1 MRRATAVHPF
11 ILASSTF
18 VLSLLSHPLAL
29 MPATQKPIL
38 FTPGPLMTSDTV
50 KEAMMTDYGSRDRRF
65 MEAVKFIREEVI
77 SIAELDPK
85 EWVCILQQGSGT
97 MGIEAAISTIF
108 PRKGGK
114 YLLINSGKYSE
125 KQAAIVK
132 RLGFPM
138 VMLKLREGEELQMS
152 ALESILRENPDITT
166 VGFVQHETSTGMV
179 YPAETIAATVRRLV
193 PGAKIIVD
201 GVSAFGGI
209 AFNVA
214 RACDVLVTTP
224 NKCLHSVPGI
234 SIILARRALIS
245 AAKGCSRSATL
256 DLAME
261 LAAFDKSGQFA
272 ITPPVHVV
280 MALQQALIEYKRDGG
295 LAGRQKS
302 YHAKSLLVR
311 KAVKEMGF
319 TLFLDESKPSYADIV
334 VCVNMPTDPRWNFKK
349 FYTYLNERGLVIYPG
364 KASHAETFRFGIIG
378 HTSLE
383 DCDRLMKCSKE
394 ALKSMGI
401 DRLEQKSKL

>member
-1 MRRATAVHPF
+1 
-11 ILASSTF
+11 
-18 VLSLLSHPLAL
+18 
-29 MPATQKPIL
+29 MPPAKKPIL
-38 FTPGPLMTSDTV
+38 FTPGPLMTSDAV

-65 MEAVKFIREEVI
+65 MDAVKFVREEVL

-85 EWVCILQQGSGT
+85 VWACILQQGAGT

-138 VMLKLREGEELQMS
+138 AMLKLREGEELQMS
-152 ALESILRENPDITT
+152 ALEAVIRENPDITT

-179 YPAETIAATVRRLV
+179 YPAEEIASVVRRML
-193 PGAKIIVD
+193 PAAKIIVD

-209 AFNVA
+209 AFSVDK
-214 RACDVLVTTP
+214 ACDILVTTP

-234 SIILARRALIS
+234 SIVLARRSLI
-245 AAKGCSRSATL
+245 AASKGCSRSATL

-261 LAAFDKSGQFA
+261 LTAFDKSGQFA

-280 MALQQALIEYKRDGG
+280 MAVQEALLEYKREGG
-295 LAGRQKS
+295 LAGRQKT
-302 YHAKSLLVR
+302 YREKSLLVR

-319 TLFLDESKPSYADIV
+319 TLFLDETKPSYAHIV

-349 FYTYLNERGLVIYPG
+349 FYTYLNDRGLVIYPG

-378 HTSLE
+378 HTSIE
-383 DCDRLMKCSKE
+383 DFERLMQCSKE

>member
-1 MRRATAVHPF
+1 
-11 ILASSTF
+11 
-18 VLSLLSHPLAL
+18 
-29 MPATQKPIL
+29 MPAARKPVL
-38 FTPGPLMTSDTV
+38 FTPGPLMTSETV
-50 KEAMMTDYGSRDRRF
+50 KGAMMTDYGSRDRRF
-65 MEAVKFIREEVI
+65 MDAVKFVREEVI
-77 SIAELDPK
+77 SIAELDPN
-85 EWVCILQQGSGT
+85 EWTCILQPGAGT

-132 RLGFPM
+132 RLKFPM
-138 VMLKLREGEELQMS
+138 VMLKLGEGEELQMS

-166 VGFVQHETSTGMV
+166 VGFVLHETSTGMV
-179 YPAETIAATVRRLV
+179 YPGEEIAATVHRLV
-193 PGAKIIVD
+193 PNAKIIVD

-209 AFNVA
+209 AFNITK
-214 RACDVLVTTP
+214 ACDILVTTP

-234 SIILARRALIS
+234 SIILARRS
-245 AAKGCSRSATL
+245 TVMAAKGCSRSTTL
-256 DLAME
+256 DLAAE
-261 LAAFDKSGQFA
+261 LAAFDKSGQFV

-280 MALQQALIEYKRDGG
+280 MALQQALIEYKREGG
-295 LAGRQKS
+295 LAGRQRS
-302 YHAKSLLVR
+302 YRAKSLLVR
-311 KAVKEMGF
+311 KAVKKMGF
-319 TLFLDESKPSYADIV
+319 TLFLDETKPSYADIV

-349 FYTYLNERGLVIYPG
+349 FYTYLNDRGLVIYPG

-383 DCDRLMKCSKE
+383 DCGCLMRCSKG

-401 DRLEQKSKL
+401 ERLEQKSKL